1 MFYHGA
7 AAYHGVRFRVRP
19 VRATILSA
27 QPEVVTP
34 MSSPKSEV
42 VEMLN
47 ALPESTSFED
57 IQYHLYVLEKIRR
70 GLDRAESEGTISHQ
84 DAKVR
89 LERWL
94 PN

>member
-1 MFYHGA
+1 
-7 AAYHGVRFRVRP
+7 
-19 VRATILSA
+19 
-27 QPEVVTP
+27 

-47 ALPESTSFED
+47 ALPDHSSFED

-70 GLDRAESEGTISHQ
+70 GIDRAVGEGTISHQ

-94 PN
+94 SN

>member
-1 MFYHGA
+1 
-7 AAYHGVRFRVRP
+7 
-19 VRATILSA
+19 
-27 QPEVVTP
+27 

-47 ALPESTSFED
+47 ALPESSSFED

-70 GLDRAESEGTISHQ
+70 GLDRTESEGAISHE
-84 DAKVR
+84 DAKIR
-89 LERWL
+89 LKRWL